1 MNTILNY
8 ILFLDIHSLV
18 KIEED
23 AYKHIQLNDAGY
35 LQEKKNKAWNKVYF
49 DLLERDF

>member
-18 KIEED
+18 KIEKDE
-23 AYKHIQLNDAGY
+23 YKHIQLNDAGY
-35 LQEKKNKAWNKVYF
+35 FVGEEK
-49 DLLERDF
+49 